1 MTKAINILKDNR
13 ESIIHSWIQSRNQ
26 GVQTKMDAVLEGDK
40 VGYDE
45 QFFECCME
53 FLSEQEELSSSRR
66 GGMTALELIRQICF
80 RENDTL
86 QTYSAGRYIRGFE
99 SSVVAA
105 LKEKMTEPG
114 EFLQQ
119 ASAISTLLDDLKV
132 MAFENF
138 LDDREVRSAQERDSG
153 ELCPVLRVWE
163 GILAVPLS
171 GALTPMKA
179 QNIME
184 EVLKHLSK
192 QTSFT
197 IVIVDV
203 SGVVNMDVEITQYL
217 SRAASTIQLMG
228 GKCIVSGIQ
237 PKAARN
243 LILQGID
250 LSHLIIKT
258 RLSDAVK
265 ISFALLGMQVVK

>member
-1 MTKAINILKDNR
+1 MTPLLVNGSVD
-13 ESIIHSWIQSRNQ
+13 H
-26 GVQTKMDAVLEGDK
+26 
-40 VGYDE
+40 DE
-45 QFFECCME
+45 EFFECCMQ
-53 FLSEQEELSSSRR
+53 FLAEQPELSSSR
-66 GGMTALELIRQICF
+66 GGGLSALEFIRRNCL

-86 QTYSAGRYIRGFE
+86 KTYSAGRYIRGLE
-99 SSVVAA
+99 ASLVAA
-105 LKEKMTEPG
+105 LKEKLTEPA

-119 ASAISTLLDDLKV
+119 ASLTSNLLDDLKA

-138 LDDREVRSAQERDSG
+138 LNDRDFRSAEERDSADV
-153 ELCPVLRVWE
+153 CPVLRVWE

-171 GALTPMKA
+171 GVLTPTKA
-179 QNIME
+179 QNIID

-192 QTSFT
+192 QISFT

-203 SGVVNMDVEITQYL
+203 SGVLDMDFEVAQYL

-265 ISFALLGMQVVK
+265 ISFGILGLQVVK